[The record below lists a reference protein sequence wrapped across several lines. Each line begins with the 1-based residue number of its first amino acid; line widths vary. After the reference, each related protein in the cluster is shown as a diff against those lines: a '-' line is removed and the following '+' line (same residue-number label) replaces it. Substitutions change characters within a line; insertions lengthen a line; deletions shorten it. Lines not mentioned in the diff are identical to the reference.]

1 MNDGKDKDIQL
12 TEFDYLMADPHL
24 QMMKAALPYMQA
36 PQQRLFS
43 MMIKVQELNKTM
55 ELFSGGDLS
64 AMGLSASASQKTSPM
79 EMLQAMK
86 PYAGPKERDM
96 IEMLENLQIMMQAMQ
111 TQS

>member
-1 MNDGKDKDIQL
+1 MNDENVKDVKL
-12 TEFDYLMADPHL
+12 TEFDYLTADPHI

-43 MMIKVQELNKTM
+43 MMIKVQELNKTL
-55 ELFSGGDLS
+55 ELFEGGDLT
-64 AMGLSASASQKTSPM
+64 AMGLNSQNQQKTSPM

-86 PYAGPKERDM
+86 PYASPKERDM

-111 TQS
+111 VPG